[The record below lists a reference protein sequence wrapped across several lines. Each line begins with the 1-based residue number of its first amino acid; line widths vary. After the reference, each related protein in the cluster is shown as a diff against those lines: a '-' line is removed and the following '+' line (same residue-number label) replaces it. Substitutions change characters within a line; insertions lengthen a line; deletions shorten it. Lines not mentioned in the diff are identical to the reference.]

1 MTSWPPEDSQRR
13 SAPTSLSLYAEA
25 KDVEHL
31 VDACGMEPTEA
42 LALITAAANLTVAIN
57 KFIALAEQL
66 HPLAALRA
74 RATANQS
81 GGPVGPT

>member
-1 MTSWPPEDSQRR
+1 MTSWLQLDNYGE
-13 SAPTSLSLYAEA
+13 LA
-25 KDVEHL
+25 KLNDVMA
-31 VDACGMEPTEA
+31 DACDMDTPEA
-42 LALITAAANLTVAIN
+42 LALITAAVNLTVAID

-74 RATANQS
+74 KRTANQS